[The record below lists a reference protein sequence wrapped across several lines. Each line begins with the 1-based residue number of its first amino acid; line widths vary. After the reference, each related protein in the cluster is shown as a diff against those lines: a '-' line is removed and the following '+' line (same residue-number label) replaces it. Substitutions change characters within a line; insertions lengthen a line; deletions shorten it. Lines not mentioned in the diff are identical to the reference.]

1 MGFVLGSRPQ
11 IPRKCWAP
19 WGLAEIR
26 NIKLDPWRVHP
37 SISGWRLLPAISSL
51 LPRCFPN
58 TMDLAA
64 ATQVGRRIGVFTGS
78 LAVVS
83 CSLTGLP
90 ESSQT
95 LIIFSIFPHPMQ
107 PRTQPFISSR
117 LRGQCLKLGEEKS
130 SEEESLFFGLLRSS
144 LVCVTLQNKTP

>member
-64 ATQVGRRIGVFTGS
+64 ATQFGRRIGVFTGS
-78 LAVVS
+78 LAVLS

-95 LIIFSIFPHPMQ
+95 LLSSVSSHTQRSPELSPSSPAGLGASALNWKKKSPLRRRACFSDC
-107 PRTQPFISSR
+107 SGVLWSA
-117 LRGQCLKLGEEKS
+117 
-130 SEEESLFFGLLRSS
+130 
-144 LVCVTLQNKTP
+144 